1 MTASIETPQA
11 DPNDIPND
19 KPYTLDMSDYVFMLS
34 RLVAMQHAPAHDPAY
49 QQYLWDCLC
58 RQVDYADIEGLR
70 AGNPHIDTLPLGA
83 PYDALGVAFLDAKN
97 AVTQL
102 ELATHHRNEAIQTL
116 LRAIQHISAIDTYH
130 AIISAPLVMPDP
142 IDPIKKKRVV

>member
-11 DPNDIPND
+11 DHDDLNDAPE
-19 KPYTLDMSDYVFMLS
+19 PYTMREYYEMLS
-34 RLVAMQHAPAHDPAY
+34 RVVAMQYAPVHDIEFEHRA
-49 QQYLWDCLC
+49 WDCLC

-83 PYDALGVAFLDAKN
+83 PYDALGVVFLDAKN

-102 ELATHHRNEAIQTL
+102 ELATHHRNEAVRTL
-116 LRAIQHISAIDTYH
+116 LRAIQHLDAIDTYH
-130 AIISAPLVMPDP
+130 EIISAPPVMPEP
-142 IDPIKKKRVV
+142 IRKKRVV

>member
-11 DPNDIPND
+11 DPNAQRDAPE
-19 KPYTLDMSDYVFMLS
+19 PYTMREYYDMLS
-34 RLVAMQHAPAHDPAY
+34 RVVAMQYAPVHDIEFEHRA
-49 QQYLWDCLC
+49 WDCLC

-83 PYDALGVAFLDAKN
+83 PYDALGVVFLDAKN

-102 ELATHHRNEAIQTL
+102 ELASHHRNEAVRTL
-116 LRAIQHISAIDTYH
+116 LRAIQQLDAIDTYH
-130 AIISAPLVMPDP
+130 EIISAPLVMPEP
-142 IDPIKKKRVV
+142 IRKKRVV